1 MKKLASAFIMSLV
14 VVLAVIIVSEAFYTR
29 RAQLYNQA
37 VEAVAD
43 TTGISEAIVRVS
55 PVGDEI
61 RWELDQSFGKN
72 PVDCVYKAFSN
83 LITGEGR

>member
-1 MKKLASAFIMSLV
+1 MKKLVSSF
-14 VVLAVIIVSEAFYTR
+14 VLAVAIVIAVTVVSEVFYTQ
-29 RAQLYNQA
+29 RAQLYN
-37 VEAVAD
+37 EAVQAISE

-72 PVDCVYKAFSN
+72 PIDGIRLG
-83 LITGEGR
+83 LIRALERGGR